1 MIICVP
7 MGYQGCCDEWN
18 SVLCLPLKTES
29 DTFQG
34 KTRVFRLAPF
44 NGSKWSKLHLAMAR
58 IYGVLAIV
66 WAKSGLM
73 TVYLNVLYD
82 GTIIYTIVMVLRAG
96 KGCGVVGQHV
106 PRMGYSRPRQGYHA
120 SFDVNGLCGACLD
133 IDGMV
138 RVQFNILKWASTS
151 ASGWPAVHKKN
162 KMNIFVLL

>member
-1 MIICVP
+1 VP
-7 MGYQGCCDEWN
+7 ASEDRERHFPGQNPRVSIG
-18 SVLCLPLKTES
+18 S
-29 DTFQG
+29 FQ
-34 KTRVFRLAPF
+34 RVEMVQTALA
-44 NGSKWSKLHLAMAR
+44 KAR

-82 GTIIYTIVMVLRAG
+82 DTIIYTIVMVLRAE

-106 PRMGYSRPRQGYHA
+106 PRMGYSRARQGYHA

-151 ASGWPAVHKKN
+151 ASDWPAVHKKN